1 MLLQKYIPLSLSRTM
16 DVYTIYHRQRGRNIV
31 FYLLYLFTGF
41 ILWCLLLDP
50 ITDLSD
56 GIFMLI
62 AFPGFLA
69 LLLLTTIAT
78 QLSCRGKV
86 RVTIAADRLQL
97 NFLRQAIS
105 RPSAEHDILFV
116 DIDKLERINGKWNGD
131 WLNIN
136 EKSGHRTTFTDRTVF
151 FKKAID
157 LQPFANK
164 IQLAYN
170 VFRGASSSSTP
181 QQAVNAGTD
190 QKIPSV
196 SLPVEKSPVRPVQ
209 NEKAIGRFK
218 RLLYLLTGI
227 YLVLCL
233 AAMAAI
239 ALNKWDR
246 PTENML
252 KLLWIAGV
260 FSGVVMI
267 RIFISKYAARH
278 PEMRDA
284 DAGPKK
290 Y

>member
-1 MLLQKYIPLSLSRTM
+1 MAGDLGVNSGKPGLTGGNLSLGHSPF
-16 DVYTIYHRQRGRNIV
+16 G
-31 FYLLYLFTGF
+31 
-41 ILWCLLLDP
+41 LDP
-50 ITDLSD
+50 GLL
-56 GIFMLI
+56 GGGL
-62 AFPGFLA
+62 GLA
-69 LLLLTTIAT
+69 A
-78 QLSCRGKV
+78 
-86 RVTIAADRLQL
+86 
-97 NFLRQAIS
+97 QAQGL
-105 RPSAEHDILFV
+105 RPSMQMNPSMIGQ
-116 DIDKLERINGKWNGD
+116 RI
-131 WLNIN
+131 
-136 EKSGHRTTFTDRTVF
+136 
-151 FKKAID
+151 
-157 LQPFANK
+157 P
-164 IQLAYN
+164 
-170 VFRGASSSSTP
+170 SSAASSTP